1 MFSQQDLASID
12 QHDLTPED
20 VEKQLERFKKGFP
33 PLALTSAASLK
44 HGILKLSDEDL
55 EKSVQVYESS
65 DIDVLKFV
73 PASGAAT
80 RMFKSLFALLD
91 AQGNIDEVIDEDP
104 AITAFF
110 SELKSFAFY
119 RQLNERLKEREGI
132 TIDEALKVN
141 KHLSILSCLLEDE
154 GLNYGSLPKGLI
166 EFHTY
171 DDSQVRTA
179 SEEHLSECVDYA
191 EKNGNAHLHFTV
203 SPSHRTRFEH
213 HISEGIKASGL
224 QVNVTYSE
232 QFPNTDTIAVTPTF
246 DLFRTQNET
255 LLFRPAGHGAL
266 LSNLNEL
273 DFDVIFIKNI
283 DNVVPAH
290 QRAEEIT
297 YKKALAGVLISF
309 QEQVFKLLREND
321 KGVSIREAGLILL
334 EDLGMK
340 GDFSETEVLELL
352 DRPLRVCGM
361 VKNVGDPGGGPFWVK
376 GDQGESL
383 QIVESAQID
392 KSDKDQLSIF
402 ESGTHF
408 NPVDIVCGV
417 RNYKGEKYDLMKYR
431 DESTGF
437 ISEKSFEGR
446 KLLATELPGL
456 WNGSMAN
463 WNTIFVEVPLATF
476 NPVKTVNDLLRPGHR

>member
-12 QHDLTPED
+12 QHDITPKD

-55 EKSVQVYESS
+55 NRSVQVYESS

-80 RMFKSLFALLD
+80 RMFKSLFALMD
-91 AQGNIDEVIDEDP
+91 TQGNLEEPIKEDP
-104 AITAFF
+104 TATAFF
-110 SELKSFAFY
+110 SDLKSFAFY
-119 RQLNERLKEREGI
+119 NQLNDTLKEKEGI
-132 TIDEALKVN
+132 TVEEALNEN
-141 KHLSILSCLLEDE
+141 KHHSILSYLLENK

-166 EFHTY
+166 DFHTY
-171 DDSQVRTA
+171 KSKVSTA
-179 SEEHLSECVDYA
+179 SEEHLSECADYA
-191 EKNGNAHLHFTV
+191 EQNGNAHLHFTV
-203 SPSHRTRFEH
+203 SPSHRTKFEQ
-213 HISEGIKASGL
+213 HISDNIKASGL

-232 QFPNTDTIAVTPTF
+232 QFPNTDTVAVTPTF
-246 DLFRTQNET
+246 DLFRTQNES

-266 LSNLNEL
+266 LLNLNEL

-283 DNVVPAH
+283 DNVVPGH
-290 QRAEEIT
+290 KRAEEIL
-297 YKKALAGVLISF
+297 YKKALAGVLLSF
-309 QEQVFKLLREND
+309 QERVFKLLRENE
-321 KGVSIREAGLILL
+321 KGKSIREEGLFLL
-334 EDLGMK
+334 QDLGMK
-340 GDFSETEVLELL
+340 GDFSEAEVLELL

-376 GDQGESL
+376 GDCGESL
-383 QIVESAQID
+383 QIVESAQVD
-392 KSDKDQLSIF
+392 KSDRDQLSIF

-417 RNYKGEKYDLMKYR
+417 RNHKGEKYDLMKYR

-446 KLLATELPGL
+446 KLLAMELPGL

-463 WNTIFVEVPLATF
+463 WNTVFVEVPLATF